1 MKKLTC
7 NCGTVVKVSDT
18 TMGQPTT
25 GVVCYKCLN
34 RAHFK
39 AVADAVQAK
48 DTAKTTNTSPES
60 TKAHSKAAKPARAPL
75 KTPISVTVYTKTD
88 TQATGLVN
96 GKQFT
101 AVYKQCA
108 DLRMHWVSEGD
119 LTKGEKIVIAKAVI
133 KHK

>member
-25 GVVCYKCLN
+25 GVVCHKCLN
-34 RAHFK
+34 RAHYK
-39 AVADAVQAK
+39 ACADAVQAR
-48 DTAKTTNTSPES
+48 DAANTAPEPS
-60 TKAHSKAAKPARAPL
+60 KAHSKAAKPVRKPL
-75 KTPISVTVYTKTD
+75 GTPISVTVYTKTD